1 MNDGFKQRLV
11 GALVLICIA
20 VILWPI
26 IFSDPNQEILGRS
39 SQIPDMPVFEKYSV
53 AKPQRPDNIE
63 PVIIA
68 PVEPEAVKPASTADN
83 RGAAPK
89 PQQPGQ
95 DSRGLPK
102 SWVLQVA
109 SFSQASNAEELKRA
123 LQKKGYKAF
132 TRKVGTQQGS
142 AIRVYIGPKLSKTAF
157 NKSKPRIDKA
167 FSVNSMVVR
176 FNQ

>member
-63 PVIIA
+63 PVTIA
-68 PVEPEAVKPASTADN
+68 PVEPASTVDN
-83 RGAAPK
+83 RGQPPK
-89 PQQPGQ
+89 PQKPAQ

-109 SFSQASNAEELKRA
+109 SFSQASNARELKLA

-132 TRKVGTQQGS
+132 TRKVNTQQGS

-157 NKSKPRIDKA
+157 NKSKSSIDSA